1 MRQRLTKLLRGNPE
15 DLQEWIEDPGSE
27 SLFICLTIIL
37 IGFGAYGFTVG
48 LWRDPIMGCYVA
60 LKMPFLI
67 FTTLAFN
74 GFLNGILGILLGSG
88 LGFRQSI
95 LAQLISFTIAA
106 LILGSLSPIL
116 FFTALTSPEP
126 DPTVHT
132 ISYASFLSVHTILIG
147 IAGVFANVHLARL
160 LIAFARSKAAAAITF
175 IAWLGGNAFLG
186 TQLAWL
192 MRPFLG
198 SPNIDIQFVRPDA
211 FESNFYET
219 AWYALRRF
227 SGGHPLELLAL
238 LAVIT
243 IILILPLIKTFEG
256 SRRPS
261 QAPGKNRSS

>member
-1 MRQRLTKLLRGNPE
+1 MLQRLTRLLRGTPS
-15 DLQEWIEDPGSE
+15 DLREWIENPDSE
-27 SLFICLTIIL
+27 TLGICLTVIIA
-37 IGFGAYGFTVG
+37 GFGAYGLTVG
-48 LWRDPIMGCYVA
+48 LWRAPIMGFYVA

-74 GFLNGILGILLGSG
+74 GFLNGMFGVLLGSG

-95 LAQLISFTIAA
+95 LAQLVSFTIAA

-116 FFTALTSPEP
+116 LFTALTSPEP

-132 ISYASFLSVHTILIG
+132 ISYASFISVHTVLIG

-160 LIAFARSKAAAAITF
+160 LIVFARSKGAAALTLF
-175 IAWLGGNAFLG
+175 AWLGGNAFLG

-198 SPNIDIQFVRPDA
+198 SPNIEIQFVRPDA

-227 SGGHPLELLAL
+227 SGGHPIETLCLLTG
-238 LAVIT
+238 VI
-243 IILILPLIKTFEG
+243 IILILPLMASFKE
-256 SRRPS
+256 
-261 QAPGKNRSS
+261 APPRTS